1 MKLKAGKPGKP
12 GELGEPGEPG
22 QVTTKLTVFQIP
34 SFLQSTSGRLIGWLV
49 GRFCLQNSP
58 IHTQYAKLMPR
69 PAKVCQLCK
78 HVTKITKN
86 M

>member
-1 MKLKAGKPGKP
+1 MKLKPGKPGKP

-34 SFLQSTSGRLIGWLV
+34 SFLQSTSGRLIGWSVLPTK
-49 GRFCLQNSP
+49 LTNTYP
-58 IHTQYAKLMPR
+58 IRQVNAKTCQVMP
-69 PAKVCQLCK
+69 
-78 HVTKITKN
+78 I